1 MYSIKQNNIAVRFDD
16 SGSLVSIID
25 HSDQFESNFLGNPDN
40 VTNFPDKP
48 VWTGNIFSKVW
59 QTEGSDTDTRNHMGA
74 HIEGATINDGE
85 EPSEEQP
92 ITEKAITN
100 KINNFIKDII

>member
-48 VWTGNIFSKVW
+48 VILSIGNNMMLFYFRCVF
-59 QTEGSDTDTRNHMGA
+59 DV
-74 HIEGATINDGE
+74 
-85 EPSEEQP
+85 
-92 ITEKAITN
+92 
-100 KINNFIKDII
+100 